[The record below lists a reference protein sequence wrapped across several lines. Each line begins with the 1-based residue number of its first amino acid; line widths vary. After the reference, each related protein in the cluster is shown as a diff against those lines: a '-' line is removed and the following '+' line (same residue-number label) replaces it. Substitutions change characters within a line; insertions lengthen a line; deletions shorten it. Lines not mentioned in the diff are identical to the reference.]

1 MVAHARPSFSSPG
14 GTLRRVKSI
23 RILLHL
29 TPFHPFMQLDL
40 LCFALVSK
48 KGVKGILGTPEWI
61 AYYNETD
68 CAQRL
73 SCDKFGSHNCLTGF
87 MEDCWHMTRSVML
100 VVELTSLFPLWRIS
114 SWISIQHL
122 PPFPQKKMSCSKPFF
137 IDPYILV
144 SHHLVSW
151 VPRVSCFACAPDMR
165 HWNIVEAG

>member
-100 VVELTSLFPLWRIS
+100 VVELTSLFPL
-114 SWISIQHL
+114 
-122 PPFPQKKMSCSKPFF
+122 
-137 IDPYILV
+137 
-144 SHHLVSW
+144 
-151 VPRVSCFACAPDMR
+151 
-165 HWNIVEAG
+165 